1 MRQTLAETVAH
12 TAGGH
17 GARACLP
24 ASGMS
29 RSAVMHSLYQLLP
42 QELGIIP
49 HIDGMSCQTIMP
61 SRSAW

>member
-1 MRQTLAETVAH
+1 MAETAVH
-12 TAGGH
+12 TLRDH

-24 ASGMS
+24 VSGMS

-42 QELGIIP
+42 QESGIIP
-49 HIDGMSCQTIMP
+49 HIDGMSCHTIMP

>member
-1 MRQTLAETVAH
+1 MAETGAH
-12 TAGGH
+12 TAGER

-24 ASGMS
+24 VSGMS

-42 QELGIIP
+42 QESGIIP
-49 HIDGMSCQTIMP
+49 HMDGMSCHTIMP